1 MGSGLV
7 FSNIFARPLRSI
19 TTALAIGLEVALIL
33 LIVGLSQGMIE
44 ETSKRME
51 GVGADIALQP
61 PNSSV
66 LLAASTAAMSV
77 KISQLI
83 QNIEGVDAVTPI
95 FLQFN
100 TTGGMGLIWGI
111 DLKSFNQVI
120 RGFIFLSGSNFKK
133 PDDVII
139 DDIYARANNLKV
151 GDQLN
156 LMNHSFQICGIV
168 ENGKGSRVFIPIAKM
183 QELVGSH
190 DKATLM
196 LIKCIANDK
205 IPSVID
211 KLGKSLKSYPIFDMN
226 EFIAQMTDANKD
238 FGPLKYFTNTV
249 ISVATLIGFFIIFLS
264 MYTTVTER
272 IHEIGILRSLGA
284 NQLYVSFVFLK
295 EALALGA
302 IGFLLGVGLTFTGR
316 LLFSAIS
323 PTLYH
328 DLSVGWIVGTGCLA
342 LLSASLGALDPAFR
356 AGCQDPLEALAYNN

>member
-1 MGSGLV
+1 LGSGLV
-7 FSNIFARPLRSI
+7 FSNIFARPLRSM

-33 LIVGLSQGMIE
+33 LIVGLSHGMIE
-44 ETSKRME
+44 ETSKRMA

-77 KISQLI
+77 KISKLI

-100 TTGGMGLIWGI
+100 TSGGMGLIWGI
-111 DLKSFNQVI
+111 DLKSFNRVSQ
-120 RGFIFLSGSNFKK
+120 GFIFLSGSNFKEL
-133 PDDVII
+133 DDVII
-139 DDIYARANNLKV
+139 DDIYASANNLKI
-151 GDQLN
+151 GDQLI
-156 LMNHSFQICGIV
+156 LMNHSFRVCGIV
-168 ENGKGSRVFIPIAKM
+168 ENGKGSRVFIPITKM
-183 QELVGSH
+183 QALVGSPG
-190 DKATLM
+190 KATLM
-196 LIKCIANDK
+196 LIKCSANNK
-205 IPSVID
+205 ISSVVA
-211 KLGKSLKSYPIFDMN
+211 KLSKSLKSYPTFDMN
-226 EFIAQMTDANKD
+226 DFIAQMTDANKD
-238 FGPLKYFTNTV
+238 FGPLRFFTKLV

-272 IHEIGILRSLGA
+272 THEIGILRSLGA

-295 EALALGA
+295 EALTLGG
-302 IGFLLGVGLTFTGR
+302 IGFLIGVGLTFTGR

-328 DLSVGWIVGTGCLA
+328 DLSTGWIVGTGCLA
-342 LLSASLGALDPAFR
+342 LLSASLGALYPAFR